1 MDLLKLK
8 TAIMKSNIALQEYL
22 DLVTVIGIISLLDMQ
37 IQLKRISTVCQNNL
51 MTTLPLQMI
60 TMMNKLKKMTKKRVI
75 YQRVLTRKLFF
86 RFSPKTFF
94 YFEWKLSN
102 DFLFLLERQHYNLFH
117 PYEIIRCLELN
128 FLFTF

>member
-37 IQLKRISTVCQNNL
+37 ILSKRTFTVCQSNL

-60 TMMNKLKKMTKKRVI
+60 TMMNNLRKMTTKRVI
-75 YQRVLTRKLFF
+75 Y
-86 RFSPKTFF
+86 
-94 YFEWKLSN
+94 
-102 DFLFLLERQHYNLFH
+102 
-117 PYEIIRCLELN
+117 
-128 FLFTF
+128 

>member
-37 IQLKRISTVCQNNL
+37 TLLKRIFTVCQSNL

-94 YFEWKLSN
+94 
-102 DFLFLLERQHYNLFH
+102 
-117 PYEIIRCLELN
+117 
-128 FLFTF
+128 